1 MKCILT
7 FIITGF
13 FMACNNG
20 STLENN
26 EKITVQQ
33 GIERPVTHEIS
44 DYNVDSQI
52 KQKLIKEAYLEFET
66 QNLEKTYADIL
77 TLIKTHNGYIQED
90 NANKYY
96 DRLSR
101 QLTLRVP
108 TKAFQTVMH
117 ALDNSV
123 KHFDSKRINSKDVT
137 EEFIDIEARLKAKKK
152 LEQRYVELLS
162 KAKNVKEIL
171 EIERE
176 LSKIRED
183 IEAKQGRL
191 QYLQNKVSLSTI
203 NIVFYKTLAT
213 DSGATISYGQKMWNA
228 IKSGFNGLSY
238 FFIGLLNIWPV
249 LVFMVVAVLSIK
261 RWLKKRK

>member
-1 MKCILT
+1 
-7 FIITGF
+7 
-13 FMACNNG
+13 
-20 STLENN
+20 
-26 EKITVQQ
+26 
-33 GIERPVTHEIS
+33 
-44 DYNVDSQI
+44 
-52 KQKLIKEAYLEFET
+52 
-66 QNLEKTYADIL
+66 
-77 TLIKTHNGYIQED
+77 
-90 NANKYY
+90 
-96 DRLSR
+96 
-101 QLTLRVP
+101 
-108 TKAFQTVMH
+108 
-117 ALDNSV
+117 
-123 KHFDSKRINSKDVT
+123 
-137 EEFIDIEARLKAKKK
+137 
-152 LEQRYVELLS
+152 
-162 KAKNVKEIL
+162 
-171 EIERE
+171 